1 MEELQIYNF
10 ILTVL
15 LHYLVKLQRKTAHF
29 EVNHYS
35 TLLFYSYSRSAKCL
49 KCLFTSSKCP
59 PFALRHDGNKHFR

>member
-10 ILTVL
+10 ILTVF

-59 PFALRHDGNKHFR
+59 PFALTHDGNKHFR